1 MDIII
6 KDRVQGITSQ
16 ENNGNALGYVSASN
30 TGFSTAGATDDFS
43 DHLWISQSNDNK
55 GFADGSF
62 TGDNSSNGY
71 SINARYVESGITY
84 TRDQLKVNLFA
95 HATALFLGNITADA
109 GNYVQFTS
117 QNIKGNPRHIQTDT
131 TASNYKE
138 ATLSGQFASVA
149 DSNKVSRSIPVTT
162 GEQTISHLTKDQIVL
177 PIKTDEYNI
186 TNVSGVTN
194 TSITYTIGNHD
205 IVVGDKIT
213 VIGVLKGSG
222 VELNLP
228 EETAVTAVSATT
240 VTVALASGSVA
251 GDADPSSG
259 KLLNK
264 NPQGQRADYFQ
275 ASSVADTTY
284 NIGTSDNI
292 AKSGTNYTFTV
303 GTHDYQ
309 VGDFVEIKNIN
320 SNFNGVHKVTV
331 IGGGNTTFTIV
342 ISSEPSI
349 PTTIT
354 SATAHLYRI
363 VGDEVATRTYTTTT
377 TTGAYGAS
385 ATNVNPARKGLY
397 RTSISLRIFNA
408 LNRFV
413 RGELTERT
421 STWANFPYNSQTS
434 SLLITL
440 RSYVNRKGQ
449 EITHFKK
456 DTAGT
461 TNPTGRFVDASNNPV
476 STENHGSIKVGSYI
490 KITNGSTLK
499 YYQVTKIIGDGTTS
513 DSITLQK
520 GHDGTS
526 ANMDLDTPQNYV
538 VSQILNPISVGIVRS
553 GFAKNFKNA
562 KIGLGQNY
570 KDYSFRRLL
579 SNGSLQYQNRNVAR
593 IFQGSIMHDEESAT
607 ELRLFAESQRAKPFA
622 VLLLSNMNLENKV
635 SMYAYFPDLPTE
647 RFNTRK
653 ADYKETSFRLQEVL

>member
-6 KDRVQGITSQ
+6 KDRVQNITSQ
-16 ENNGNALGYVSASN
+16 ENNGNALGYVSSSN

-55 GFADGSF
+55 GYDGTF
-62 TGDNSSNGY
+62 TGDNSDNGY
-71 SINARYVESGITY
+71 SINARYVESGVTY

-95 HATALFLGNITADA
+95 HATALFLGNISADS

-138 ATLSGQFASVA
+138 TTLSGQFSSVA
-149 DSNKVSRSIPVTT
+149 NSSKVSRSIPVTT
-162 GEQTISHLTKDQIVL
+162 GDQPISHLTKDQIVL
-177 PIKTDEYNI
+177 PVKIDEYNI
-186 TNVSGVTN
+186 TNVSGVQD
-194 TSITYTIGNHD
+194 TSITYTVGNHD

-213 VIGVLKGSG
+213 VIGISSGSG
-222 VELNLP
+222 VNLNLA
-228 EETAVTAVSATT
+228 EETAVTAVNATT
-240 VTVALASGSVA
+240 VTVSLASGTVA

-284 NIGTSDNI
+284 NIGTSDNVV
-292 AKSGTNYTFTV
+292 KSGTDYTFTV

-320 SNFNGVHKVTV
+320 SNFNGVHKVTA
-331 IGGGNTTFTIV
+331 IGGGNTTFTIA
-342 ISSEPSI
+342 ISSEPAI
-349 PTTIT
+349 PSTLS

-377 TTGAYGAS
+377 TTGGYGAG
-385 ATNVNPARKGLY
+385 ATNVNPAKKGLY

-440 RSYVNRKGQ
+440 RTYVNRKGQ

-461 TNPTGRFVDASNNPV
+461 TNPTGRFVNSSNNPV
-476 STENHGSIKVGSYI
+476 STEIHGSIKVGSYV
-490 KITNGSTLK
+490 KLSTGK
-499 YYQVTKIIGDGTTS
+499 YYQITKIIGDGTTS

-520 GHDGTS
+520 GHDGT
-526 ANMDLDTPQNYV
+526 NTTMDLDTAQNYA